1 MRVLSLVCALAVG
14 ACGSSPLP
22 SLPEVRDDAPGSLT
36 WVSLTTAVGAEPV
49 EPDAV
54 VAGQALRLVLEV
66 RSVAAQPLAGVEAV
80 FSVQAENFADLIRFP
95 QGDRCL
101 SDAQGQ
107 CSVVLV
113 SRGGAGAFDLTARI
127 VADPPVVETYPFV
140 VVAEQESA
148 HVTLDIETLG
158 TLEWASGQG
167 DPLAVADRVLFLDVD
182 QPAGRLLR
190 VRLLDGFDNPL
201 SGRNVALEVVQDE
214 PPATDAG
221 PPADSGAIDSGAPSD
236 TGALDSGLL
245 ADTGATPDA
254 APVMSAPAT
263 PQRAMAAQ
271 AKCSRSRSTPSRC
284 VSRSTTAAAPRQP
297 RTPRC
302 CSRCRRR
309 LMTKAGP
316 LFACNPVRCAPAG
329 RFGSTQAASFAQ
341 TTAPST

>member
-1 MRVLSLVCALAVG
+1 MRLTLSALLLVAT
-14 ACGSSPLP
+14 ACGVP
-22 SLPEVRDDAPGSLT
+22 SLPTLPQANDDTPGSLT
-36 WVSLTTAVGAEPV
+36 WVSLAPPWARRLAS
-49 EPDAV
+49 AV
-54 VAGQALRLVLEV
+54 VAGRRCVWFCRCAVWRVSRSQALNV
-66 RSVAAQPLAGVEAV
+66 
-80 FSVQAENFADLIRFP
+80 SVQAENLVRFP

-221 PPADSGAIDSGAPSD
+221 PPADSGAVDSGEPGD
-236 TGALDSGLL
+236 TGAVDSGLL
-245 ADTGATPDA
+245 ADIGAAPDA
-254 APVMSAPAT
+254 APGDAGISDAT
-263 PQRAMAAQ
+263 DGDGGANKVLSLTLDAAG
-271 AKCSRSRSTPSRC
+271 A
-284 VSRSTTAAAPRQP
+284 
-297 RTPRC
+297 
-302 CSRCRRR
+302 
-309 LMTKAGP
+309 LG
-316 LFACNPVRCAPAG
+316 G
-329 RFGSTQAASFAQ
+329 
-341 TTAPST
+341 

>member
-167 DPLAVADRVLFLDVD
+167 TRSRSPIACCFWTWI
-182 QPAGRLLR
+182 
-190 VRLLDGFDNPL
+190 NPL
-201 SGRNVALEVVQDE
+201 VVCCGC
-214 PPATDAG
+214 ACSTVLITRSA
-221 PPADSGAIDSGAPSD
+221 
-236 TGALDSGLL
+236 
-245 ADTGATPDA
+245 GATSRLRWCKTSRPQPMPDHRLTQA
-254 APVMSAPAT
+254 LSIPARRAIPALWIQDCLPT
-263 PQRAMAAQ
+263 PALRLMQRLAMLARAMQQTATAARI
-271 AKCSRSRSTPSRC
+271 KCSRSRSTPSRC
-284 VSRSTTAAAPRQP
+284 V
-297 RTPRC
+297 
-302 CSRCRRR
+302 
-309 LMTKAGP
+309 
-316 LFACNPVRCAPAG
+316 
-329 RFGSTQAASFAQ
+329 
-341 TTAPST
+341 